1 MNARFLSSEQ
11 NRTSDFKYAGI
22 IFIQGNQVLAGL
34 QRKWKRNGTENRFI
48 SGFGGSKKSEETS
61 LRTAIRETLEELYE
75 FIEIQEPNFN
85 IDSYPPTNVRNLKEN
100 TKIPEELLYRI
111 QTEIHFAGPFVNG
124 SYHLYKS
131 NYKNLIRIFSIV
143 NEYLAKKSSQ
153 GPPYIVSIAYR
164 KNLPKKINDLILF
177 PRQDLYE
184 NIEILQIYNLY
195 IDENELQKQQS
206 NPIIS
211 KNFLENI
218 DIMKVNKSRQNNE
231 LEWLFSPSIQNKSQQ
246 TNNHFSRNTESLL
259 TPRKKNNNS
268 FNPFRNLNELKKMKP
283 MNSKKKS

>member
-1 MNARFLSSEQ
+1 MNARFLPSEQ
-11 NRTSDFKYAGI
+11 NRNSDFKYAGI

-34 QRKWKRNGTENRFI
+34 QRKWKRNGKEERFI
-48 SGFGGSKKSEETS
+48 SGFGGGKNPEETS

-85 IDSYPPTNVRNLKEN
+85 IDSYPATNVRSLKQN
-100 TKIPEELLYRI
+100 TVIPEELLYRI

-131 NYKNLIRIFSIV
+131 NYKNLVRIFSIV

-195 IDENELQKQQS
+195 IDGNELQKQQS
-206 NPIIS
+206 YPILIS
-211 KNFLENI
+211 KNFLENL
-218 DIMKVNKSRQNNE
+218 DIMKVNKSKQNNE

-246 TNNHFSRNTESLL
+246 TNNHFSRTEQQ
-259 TPRKKNNNS
+259 NDS
-268 FNPFRNLNELKKMKP
+268 FNPFKYLNELKNMKP
-283 MNSKKKS
+283 INSRKKS